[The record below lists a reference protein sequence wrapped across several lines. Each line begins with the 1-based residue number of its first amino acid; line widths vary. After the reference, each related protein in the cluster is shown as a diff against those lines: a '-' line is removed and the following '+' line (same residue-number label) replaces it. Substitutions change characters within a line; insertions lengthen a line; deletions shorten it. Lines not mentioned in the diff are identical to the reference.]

1 MRAAGPALRALPGL
15 RAGLPPLRTR
25 LPGRAG
31 RPEIT
36 RPSAPAGT
44 GPSPPPSTTCSSRQE
59 PRREPSRNGG
69 GAAPDIDDDG
79 GAREAGGERL
89 PGEGGAMAWR
99 VGGAYFGAVPCDA
112 VFPHTWSALAAQ
124 APV

>member
-1 MRAAGPALRALPGL
+1 MRAARPALRALPGL

-79 GAREAGGERL
+79 PARETGGEPF
-89 PGEGGAMAWR
+89 PGEGAAMA
-99 VGGAYFGAVPCDA
+99 
-112 VFPHTWSALAAQ
+112 FPFLPPPLLTTSLH
-124 APV
+124 PPP